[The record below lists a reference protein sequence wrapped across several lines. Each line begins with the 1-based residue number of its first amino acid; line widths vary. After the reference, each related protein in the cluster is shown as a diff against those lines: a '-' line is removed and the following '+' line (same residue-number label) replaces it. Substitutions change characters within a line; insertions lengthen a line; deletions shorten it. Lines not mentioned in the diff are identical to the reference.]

1 MLKEKQPTNLKFY
14 IQWICLSKVE
24 EKKRLSQTNKTESAA
39 CIPAF
44 QEIVKEILQKEGKC
58 CVTNSNIQKERKD
71 H

>member
-1 MLKEKQPTNLKFY
+1 MNLSFK
-14 IQWICLSKVE
+14 SGG
-24 EKKRLSQTNKTESAA
+24 EKKTFSNKQNWESAA

-58 CVTNSNIQKERKD
+58 CVRNSDIQKERKD